1 MLTFKSNVS
10 SAIHRNWRIIP
21 VIGLLLAACGS
32 PVQAATPTLIEVPA
46 MATVALAVPATP
58 VVEQKPSAV
67 PTIPN
72 AEKVPDGSQYRWM
85 LKYSGFVKPVEL
97 LSPPGEQ
104 EKVLVV
110 EQGGII
116 KKIENGVVTK
126 DLYLDIRDRVGTRAD
141 EQGLLGMAFH
151 PLYESNRYFYVNYSD
166 FNGNTV
172 IARFTA
178 SADGQTVDPQTELR
192 LLQVDQ
198 PYENHNGGGLAFGPD
213 GYLYIG
219 LGDGG
224 SAGDPQNNA
233 QNLDTLLGK
242 MLRVDINLPQGYAIP
257 ADNPFAKGG
266 GKAEIWAYGLRN
278 PWRFSFDPATGDLWI
293 GDVGQKLWEEVD
305 FLLAGSFGGVNF
317 GWNIME
323 GSHPYQSGSSNPG
336 NLQNPIFEYDHKTG
350 CSITGG
356 FVYRGQILP
365 EWQGVYVFGDYCQG
379 TIFGLIRTPSEI
391 EVKQVGK
398 INGTISSFGVD
409 GNGEL
414 YLMDH
419 KNGGIYRLEP
429 R

>member
-1 MLTFKSNVS
+1 
-10 SAIHRNWRIIP
+10 
-21 VIGLLLAACGS
+21 
-32 PVQAATPTLIEVPA
+32 VQAATPTLIEVPA
-46 MATVALAVPATP
+46 LPTVVVPVAATP

-72 AEKVPDGSQYRWM
+72 AVKVPDGSQYQWS
-85 LKYSGFVKPVEL
+85 LKYSGFEKPVEL
-97 LSPPGEQ
+97 LSPPGESD
-104 EKVLVV
+104 KVLVV

-116 KKIENGVVTK
+116 KKIENDAVTK
-126 DLYLDIRDRVGTRAD
+126 DLFLDIRDRVGTRAD

-151 PLYESNRYFYVNYSD
+151 PLYASNHYFYVNYTD

-178 SADGQTVDPQTELR
+178 AADGQTADPQSELR
-192 LLQVDQ
+192 LLQVNQ

-224 SAGDPQNNA
+224 SAGDPQTNA

-242 MLRVDINLPQGYAIP
+242 MLRIDVNSTGSYGIP
-257 ADNPFAKGG
+257 KDNPFAGGG
-266 GKAEIWAYGLRN
+266 GKPEIWAYGLRN

-293 GDVGQKLWEEVD
+293 ADVGQKLWEEVD
-305 FLLAGSFGGVNF
+305 FLPAGSAGGVNF

-323 GSHPYQSGSSNPG
+323 GSHPYRPGSTNPG
-336 NLQNPIFEYDHKTG
+336 NLQNPIFEYDHNTG

-356 FVYRGQILP
+356 FVYRGKILP
-365 EWQGVYVFGDYCQG
+365 EWQGVYIFGDYCQG
-379 TIFGLIRTPSEI
+379 TIFGLIRTPSG
-391 EVKQVGK
+391 VDAKQVGK

-414 YLMDH
+414 FLMDH